1 MNAIF
6 EREIPLWFV
15 TTMVQITVL
24 ASAVILCARLAR
36 SNPAIRH
43 GILMAG
49 LTLITISPLSSYC
62 LQQSGFGL
70 YTVASG
76 PAHNT
81 PMHALSEW
89 LKSVDTGPVTEP
101 DGTSLT
107 ALSSGRMDQWNET
120 IDPVTLNSPH
130 DEPLTTAHSLAPPFP
145 KAVFRDR
152 EFLGQASDEAV
163 DSVERYVFLR
173 RAVSCLCAVWLIGC
187 ALVAIRMIVAVL
199 RLARIVRNSIS
210 VTSGGLNTAY
220 AAACRAIGCDES
232 VASLLVS
239 NAVVVPIVA
248 GVFRPKIVL
257 PASLLDRLSAEQLT
271 EVLIHELAHIVR
283 HDQIVNMLQILGG
296 VLFWAHPLVLIVIRR
311 LAQAREEICD
321 NFVLLRK

>member
-1 MNAIF
+1 M
-6 EREIPLWFV
+6 
-15 TTMVQITVL
+15 
-24 ASAVILCARLAR
+24 
-36 SNPAIRH
+36 
-43 GILMAG
+43 
-49 LTLITISPLSSYC
+49 
-62 LQQSGFGL
+62 
-70 YTVASG
+70 
-76 PAHNT
+76 
-81 PMHALSEW
+81 
-89 LKSVDTGPVTEP
+89 
-101 DGTSLT
+101 
-107 ALSSGRMDQWNET
+107 
-120 IDPVTLNSPH
+120 
-130 DEPLTTAHSLAPPFP
+130 
-145 KAVFRDR
+145 
-152 EFLGQASDEAV
+152 
-163 DSVERYVFLR
+163 ERYVFLR

-232 VASLLVS
+232 VASLLGS

-321 NFVLLRK
+321 NFVLLRKSKSSYSRTLLSVAELSAEQANVLGAIGVVGSGWSLKTRIAGLLDQRRCLVTHIERQTKLRIELLAGALILVQ